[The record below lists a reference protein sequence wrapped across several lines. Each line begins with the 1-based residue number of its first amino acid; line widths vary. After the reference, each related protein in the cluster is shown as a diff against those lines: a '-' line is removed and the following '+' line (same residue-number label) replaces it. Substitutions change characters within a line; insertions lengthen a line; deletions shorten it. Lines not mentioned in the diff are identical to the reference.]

1 MVELS
6 LKLKNCFDKEFGLNE
21 SGLELVEER
30 EFFILPILLVYIKL
44 GLARVQSFQVK
55 KSLKLLKNL

>member
-44 GLARVQSFQVK
+44 GLARVPFQVK